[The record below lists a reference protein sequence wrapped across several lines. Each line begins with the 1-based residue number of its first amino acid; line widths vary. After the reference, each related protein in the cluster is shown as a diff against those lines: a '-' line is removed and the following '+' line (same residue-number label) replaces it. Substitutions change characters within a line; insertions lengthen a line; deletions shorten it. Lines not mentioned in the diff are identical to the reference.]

1 MWGAHWTINLEKRG
15 VPAVYVVDEPFQA
28 DVQITCEK
36 EGMPLLR
43 RVVVPHPCGDVPDE
57 ELPTIAAKL
66 IEGLNLPL
74 TQDEKFPRAEKLEK
88 LPRIVFKGTLG
99 EVNQFFYEK
108 GWSDGLPIIP
118 PTEEAVQE
126 MLKGTGHPPDEIV
139 TTNMLPESLTVSVE
153 NVATVGVM
161 AGCEPEYMPVLL
173 GIIEAFSKDLFS
185 STVRSTCSFSFA
197 VFVNGPVAH
206 QIGMNSGI
214 NALGSSTGNKANATI
229 GRFLRLAIICLGGS
243 RSGLNDMS
251 SIGNPSKY
259 SFAFSENEQRSP
271 WEPFHVSSGYRLD
284 ESVVSIMSGGFSHSG
299 PFGHLSLDRIARRIA
314 AYELPNG
321 VLIVMDPMS
330 AKRLSREGYTK
341 QAAQE
346 YIWSHAASTLAEFRD
361 DDFFYPAFIE
371 PWLKQKT
378 GPGAQPS
385 WPSHY
390 LDLPAHEIVQVYP
403 RGQVRIVVVGG
414 ETNPFTQVW
423 QMARPSSVAIDKWR

>member
-1 MWGAHWTINLEKRG
+1 MWGAHWTINLEKQG
-15 VPAVYVVDEPFQA
+15 IPAVYIVDEPFQA

-36 EGMPLLR
+36 EGLPLLR

-57 ELPTIAAKL
+57 QLPSIVSRL
-66 IEGLNLPL
+66 IEALNLPL
-74 TQDEKFPRAEKLEK
+74 THDEQFPRAKGSEK
-88 LPRIVFKGTLG
+88 PSRIVFTGALK

-118 PTEEAVQE
+118 PTEKAVQA
-126 MLKGTGHPPDEIV
+126 MLKGTSHLPDEIV
-139 TTNMLPESLTVSVE
+139 TANMLPESLTVSIE

-173 GIIEAFSKDLFS
+173 GMTEAFANDLFS
-185 STVRSTCSFSFA
+185 STVRSTCSFSFS
-197 VFVNGPVAH
+197 VLVNGPMAN

-214 NALGSSTGNKANATI
+214 NALGSGTGNKANATI

-271 WEPFHVSSGYRLD
+271 WEPFHVSSGFRPD
-284 ESVVSIMSGGFSHSG
+284 ESVVTIMSGGFSHSG
-299 PFGHLSLDRIARRIA
+299 PFGHLDLDRIARRIA
-314 AYELPNG
+314 TYELPNG
-321 VLIVMDPMS
+321 ALIIMDPMS
-330 AKRLSREGYTK
+330 AKKLSQKGYTK
-341 QAAQE
+341 QAAEE
-346 YIWSHAASTLAEFRD
+346 YIWSHATSTMAEFKN

-371 PWLKQKT
+371 PFLKPKT
-378 GPGAQPS
+378 SSEAQPL

-390 LDLPAHEIVQVYP
+390 LDLSPHEIIQVYP

-414 ETNPFTQVW
+414 ETNPLTQVW
-423 QMARPSSVAIDKWR
+423 QMARPSSSIIDKWR